1 MSLLANTICN
11 ILPVST
17 ILAHTHIHTHT
28 NIIPNVIAKAMSL
41 SACMYEKE
49 REV

>member
-17 ILAHTHIHTHT
+17 ILAHTHIHT

-41 SACMYEKE
+41 SACMYERERE